1 MAAQLCPWAFSPGPR
16 ALLGYGDGTS
26 SKRHMNTEE
35 VTQDL
40 GLEQKTGHMT
50 EPQINGTREC
60 MPPVELSQ
68 ISIRTIIQPT
78 SSAQP

>member
-40 GLEQKTGHMT
+40 GLEQKAGHMT
-50 EPQINGTREC
+50 EPKSMESGNAR
-60 MPPVELSQ
+60 LL
-68 ISIRTIIQPT
+68 
-78 SSAQP
+78 